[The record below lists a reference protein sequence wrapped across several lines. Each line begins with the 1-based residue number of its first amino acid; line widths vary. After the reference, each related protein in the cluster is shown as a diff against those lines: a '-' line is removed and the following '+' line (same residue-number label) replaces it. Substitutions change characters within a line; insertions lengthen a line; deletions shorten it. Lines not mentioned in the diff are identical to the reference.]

1 MLNDQEIGRNTRMLP
16 IDTIAA
22 QIGLQPQEIDHYGEY
37 KAKVRYSTLDRL
49 RDNPYGKLI
58 LVSAIT
64 PTPAGEG
71 KTTVSI
77 GLSQALNRLHK
88 KSIVAIRE
96 PSLGPVFGIKG
107 GAAGGGYSQVLPMED
122 INLHFTGDFHAV
134 TAANNT
140 LAALIDNHIYY
151 DNDLKLDPR
160 RISWKRVVDVNDRML
175 RNIVIGLGGS
185 KQGFPRED
193 GFDITPASEI
203 MAILCLSN
211 NMDELKERIGKITVG
226 FTYDGEPVS
235 VHQFGFEGAVA
246 ALLKDALKPNLVQTT
261 ENTPAF
267 VHGGPFANIAQGAN
281 SILATKTALRLSDYV
296 VTEAGFGFDL
306 GAEKFFDLVCKYG
319 GFCTDAVVLVA
330 TVRALKMHG
339 GAKLKDISSPNPKA
353 VEAGLVNLAKHL
365 ENIHKFGMKSVV
377 AVNRFPTDTEEE
389 LKLIVDFVKEKY
401 FDVSVV
407 DFHAKGGEGG
417 LELASK
423 VIGLVDKDICSYRGL
438 YDWNSPVEDK
448 IFTIASEIYG
458 AQKVDYTA
466 DAKADL
472 KKINK
477 YGFDKLPIC
486 IAKTQ
491 KSLSD
496 NPELIGRPKDFLVT
510 VREIVIASG
519 AGFLIPITGEIM
531 RMPGLPK
538 HPSAEMIDVESDGNI
553 SGLF

>member
-1 MLNDQEIGRNTRMLP
+1 MNDLEIARSVKMLHIKD
-16 IDTIAA
+16 IAA
-22 QIGLQPQEIDHYGEY
+22 QLGLKPEDIDQYGDY
-37 KAKVRYSTLDRL
+37 KAKIRYNTLMNL
-49 RDNPYGKLI
+49 PETHTGKLI

-71 KTTVSI
+71 KTTTVI
-77 GLSQALNRLHK
+77 GLAQALNRIGK
-88 KSIVAIRE
+88 KTIAAIRE
-96 PSLGPVFGIKG
+96 PSLGPVFGVKG
-107 GAAGGGYSQVLPMED
+107 GAAGGGWSQVLPMED

-140 LAALIDNHIYY
+140 LAALLDNYIYY
-151 DNDLKLDPR
+151 DNELQIDPR
-160 RISWKRVVDVNDRML
+160 RVSWKRVLDVNDRML
-175 RNIVIGLGGS
+175 RKIVIGLGGS

-211 NMDELKERIGKITVG
+211 NMDELKERIGNIIVG
-226 FTYDGEPVS
+226 FTYDGAPVKVS
-235 VHQFGFEGAVA
+235 QLGFEGAIA

-261 ENTPAF
+261 ENTPAL

-281 SILATKTALRLSDYV
+281 SIIATKTALKLADYV

-319 GFCTDAVVLVA
+319 KFCTDAVVLVA

-339 GAKLKDISSPNPKA
+339 GAKLKEISEPDPDAVREGLPNL
-353 VEAGLVNLAKHL
+353 GKHL
-365 ENIHKFGMKSVV
+365 ENIHKFGMKSIV
-377 AVNRFPTDTEEE
+377 AINRFPTDTEEE
-389 LKLIVDFVKEKY
+389 LRIISEFVEQNG

-407 DFHAKGGEGG
+407 EYHAKGGEGG
-417 LELASK
+417 LELAQR
-423 VIGLVDKDICSYRGL
+423 VVEMVDKDICQYRGL
-438 YDWNSPVEDK
+438 YNWNDPVEDK
-448 IFTIASEIYG
+448 IFKVASEIYG

-472 KKINK
+472 KKIKK
-477 YGFDKLPIC
+477 YGYDKLPIC

-496 NPELIGRPKDFLVT
+496 NPDLLGRPKDFLVT
-510 VREIVIASG
+510 VREILIAAG

-538 HPSAEMIDVESDGNI
+538 HPSAEVIDIEGDGNI

>member
-1 MLNDQEIGRNTRMLP
+1 MLTDLEIGRLTKLKH
-16 IDTIAA
+16 IDEIAA
-22 QIGLQPQEIDHYGEY
+22 KIGLTPQDIDHYGEY
-37 KAKVRYSTLDRL
+37 KAKIRYSALFANEN
-49 RDNPYGKLI
+49 NPIGKLI

-77 GLSQALNRLHK
+77 GLSQALNRIGK
-88 KSIVAIRE
+88 KSIVALRE

-107 GAAGGGYSQVLPMED
+107 GAAGGGWSQVLPMED
-122 INLHFTGDFHAV
+122 INLHFTGDFHAI

-140 LAALIDNHIYY
+140 LAALIDNHIYF
-151 DNDLKLDPR
+151 DNELNIDPR
-160 RISWKRVVDVNDRML
+160 RITWKRVLDVNDRML
-175 RNIVIGLGGS
+175 RHVVIGLGGS
-185 KQGFPRED
+185 KQGFPREN

-211 NMDELKERIGKITVG
+211 NMDELKERIGNITFG
-226 FTYDGEPVS
+226 FTYGGEPVK
-235 VHQFGFEGAVA
+235 VHQLGIEGAIA

-261 ENTPAF
+261 ENTPAL

-281 SILATKTALRLSDYV
+281 SVLATKTALRLSDYV

-319 GFCTDAVVLVA
+319 GFCTNAVVLVA
-330 TVRALKMHG
+330 TVRALKIHG
-339 GAKLKDISSPNPKA
+339 GVKVKDLAVPNPDA
-353 VEAGLVNLAKHL
+353 VTKGLDNLAKHL
-365 ENIHKFGMKSVV
+365 ENINKFGMKSIV
-377 AVNRFPTDTEEE
+377 AINRFPTDTEEE
-389 LKLIVDFVKEKY
+389 LQIVKDFVHQSGFDASIVEY
-401 FDVSVV
+401 FT
-407 DFHAKGGEGG
+407 KGGEGG
-417 LELASK
+417 IELAEK
-423 VIGLVDKDICSYRGL
+423 VVEMVDKDACQYRGL

-458 AQKVDYTA
+458 AQKVDYSA
-466 DAKADL
+466 EAKADL

-531 RMPGLPK
+531 RRPGLPK
-538 HPSAEMIDVESDGNI
+538 KPSAGTIDVEHDGNI

>member
-1 MLNDQEIGRNTRMLP
+1 MLTDLEIGRLTKLKH
-16 IDTIAA
+16 IDEIAA
-22 QIGLQPQEIDHYGEY
+22 KIGLTPHDIDHYGDY
-37 KAKVRYSTLDRL
+37 KAKIRYSALFANES
-49 RDNPYGKLI
+49 NPTGKLI

-77 GLSQALNRLHK
+77 GLSQALNRIGK
-88 KSIVAIRE
+88 KSIVALRE

-107 GAAGGGYSQVLPMED
+107 GAAGGGWSQVLPMED

-140 LAALIDNHIYY
+140 LAALIDNHIYF
-151 DNDLKLDPR
+151 DNELNIDPR
-160 RISWKRVVDVNDRML
+160 RITWKRVLDVNDRML
-175 RNIVIGLGGS
+175 RHVVIGLGGS
-185 KQGFPRED
+185 KQGFPREN

-203 MAILCLSN
+203 MAILCLAN
-211 NMDELKERIGKITVG
+211 NMDELKERIGNITVG
-226 FTYDGEPVS
+226 FTYDGEPVR
-235 VHQFGFEGAVA
+235 VHQLGIEGAIA

-261 ENTPAF
+261 ENTPAL

-281 SILATKTALRLSDYV
+281 SVLATKTALRLSDYV

-319 GFCTDAVVLVA
+319 GFCTNAVVLVA
-330 TVRALKMHG
+330 TVRALKIHG
-339 GAKLKDISSPNPKA
+339 GVKVKNLNEPNPEA
-353 VEAGLVNLAKHL
+353 VTKGLDNLAKHL
-365 ENIHKFGMKSVV
+365 ENINKFGMKSIV
-377 AVNRFPTDTEEE
+377 AINRFPTDTEEE
-389 LKLIVDFVKEKY
+389 LEIVKNFVNQSGFDASIVEY
-401 FDVSVV
+401 FT
-407 DFHAKGGEGG
+407 KGSEGG
-417 LELASK
+417 LELAEK
-423 VIGLVDKDICSYRGL
+423 VVEMVDKDSCTHRGL

-458 AQKVDYTA
+458 AQKVDYSA
-466 DAKADL
+466 EAKADL

-477 YGFDKLPIC
+477 YGLDKLPIC

-496 NPELIGRPKDFLVT
+496 NPDLIGRPKDFLVT

-519 AGFLIPITGEIM
+519 AGFLVPITGEIM

-538 HPSAEMIDVESDGNI
+538 KPSAGAIDVEPDGNI

>member
-1 MLNDQEIGRNTRMLP
+1 MLTDLEIARLVKLKP
-16 IDTIAA
+16 IDEIAA
-22 QIGLQPQEIDHYGEY
+22 RIGLTPQYLDHYGEY
-37 KAKVRYSTLDRL
+37 KAKIRFSAIYANEN
-49 RDNPYGKLI
+49 NPMGKLI

-77 GLSQALNRLHK
+77 GLSQALNRIGK
-88 KSIVAIRE
+88 KSIVTIRE

-107 GAAGGGYSQVLPMED
+107 GAAGGGWSQVLPMED

-140 LAALIDNHIYY
+140 LAALVDNHIYF
-151 DNDLKLDPR
+151 DNELNIDPR
-160 RISWKRVVDVNDRML
+160 RLTWKRVIDVNDRML
-175 RNIVIGLGGS
+175 RKIVIGLGGS

-211 NMDELKERIGKITVG
+211 NMDELKERIGNITVG
-226 FTYDGEPVS
+226 FTYDGEPVR
-235 VHQFGFEGAVA
+235 VHQLGYEGAIS
-246 ALLKDALKPNLVQTT
+246 ALLKDALKPNLVQTA
-261 ENTPAF
+261 EGTPAI

-281 SILATKTALRLSDYV
+281 SILATKTAMRLSEYT

-319 GFCTDAVVLVA
+319 GFCTNAVVLVA
-330 TVRALKMHG
+330 TVRALKVHG
-339 GAKLKDISSPNPKA
+339 GAKLKDINEPNPKA
-353 VEAGLVNLAKHL
+353 VEDGLVNLGKHL
-365 ENIHKFGMKSVV
+365 ENIHKFGMKSIV
-377 AVNRFPTDTEEE
+377 AINRFPTDTDEE
-389 LKLIVDFVKEKY
+389 LKLVSDFVHANGFEASI
-401 FDVSVV
+401 VE
-407 DFHAKGGEGG
+407 FHSKGGEGG
-417 LELASK
+417 LELAEK
-423 VIGLVDKDICSYRGL
+423 VIAMVDKDSCQYRGL

-496 NPELIGRPKDFLVT
+496 NPDLIGRPKDFLVT

-519 AGFLIPITGEIM
+519 AGFLVPITGEIM

-538 HPSAEMIDVESDGNI
+538 KPSAGTIDVEHDGNI

>member
-1 MLNDQEIGRNTRMLP
+1 MPTDLEIARQVKMKNV
-16 IDTIAA
+16 DEIAA
-22 QIGLQPQEIDHYGEY
+22 RIGLAPDDLDHYGEF
-37 KAKVRYSTLDRL
+37 KAKIRYKKLFELD
-49 RDNPYGKLI
+49 DNPIGKLI

-77 GLSQALNRLHK
+77 GLSQALNRIGKL
-88 KSIVAIRE
+88 SIAAIRE

-107 GAAGGGYSQVLPMED
+107 GAAGGGWSQVLPMED

-140 LAALIDNHIYY
+140 LAALLDNHIYY
-151 DNDLKLDPR
+151 DNELKIDPR
-160 RISWKRVVDVNDRML
+160 RVTWKRVVDVNDRML
-175 RNIVIGLGGS
+175 RKIVIGLGGS

-211 NMDELKERIGKITVG
+211 NMDELKERIGNITVG
-226 FTYDGEPVS
+226 FTYDGEPVRVS
-235 VHQFGFEGAVA
+235 QLGFEGAIA
-246 ALLKDALKPNLVQTT
+246 ALLKDALKPNIVQTT

-281 SILATKTALRLSDYV
+281 SIIATRTALRLSEYV

-306 GAEKFFDLVCKYG
+306 GAEKFFDLVCRYG
-319 GFCTDAVVLVA
+319 KFCTDAVVLVA

-339 GAKLKDISSPNPKA
+339 GAKLKEISQPNPEA
-353 VEAGLVNLAKHL
+353 VEKGLANLGKHL
-365 ENIHKFGMKSVV
+365 ENIHKFGMKSIV
-377 AVNRFPTDTEEE
+377 AINRFPTDTDEE
-389 LKLIVDFVKEKY
+389 LKIVADYVRANG
-401 FDVSVV
+401 FDASITEC
-407 DFHAKGGEGG
+407 HAKGGAGAMD
-417 LELASK
+417 LAEK
-423 VIGLVDKDICSYRGL
+423 VISMVGKDICQYRTL

-466 DAKADL
+466 DAKADI

-510 VREIVIASG
+510 VREVLIASG

-538 HPSAEMIDVESDGNI
+538 KPSAEMIDVEHDGNI

>member
-1 MLNDQEIGRNTRMLP
+1 MLTDLEIARLVKLKP
-16 IDTIAA
+16 IDEIAA
-22 QIGLQPQEIDHYGEY
+22 KIGLTPQDLDHYGEY
-37 KAKVRYSTLDRL
+37 KAKIRFSAIYANEN
-49 RDNPYGKLI
+49 NPMGKLI

-77 GLSQALNRLHK
+77 GLSQALNRIGK

-107 GAAGGGYSQVLPMED
+107 GAAGGGWSQVLPMED

-140 LAALIDNHIYY
+140 LAALVDNHIYF
-151 DNDLKLDPR
+151 DNELNIDPR
-160 RISWKRVVDVNDRML
+160 RLTWKRVIDVNDRML
-175 RNIVIGLGGS
+175 RKIVIGLGGS

-211 NMDELKERIGKITVG
+211 NMDELKERIGNITVG
-226 FTYDGEPVS
+226 FTYDGEPVR
-235 VHQFGFEGAVA
+235 VHQLGYEGAIS
-246 ALLKDALKPNLVQTT
+246 ALLKDALKPNLVQTA
-261 ENTPAF
+261 EGTPAI

-281 SILATKTALRLSDYV
+281 SILATKTAMRLSEYT

-319 GFCTDAVVLVA
+319 GFCTNAVVLVA
-330 TVRALKMHG
+330 TVRALKVHG
-339 GAKLKDISSPNPKA
+339 GAKLKDINEPNPKA
-353 VEAGLVNLAKHL
+353 VEDGLVNLGKHL
-365 ENIHKFGMKSVV
+365 ENIHKFGMKSIV
-377 AVNRFPTDTEEE
+377 AINRFPTDTDEE
-389 LKLIVDFVKEKY
+389 LKLVSDFVHANGFEASI
-401 FDVSVV
+401 VE
-407 DFHAKGGEGG
+407 FHSKGGEGG
-417 LELASK
+417 LELAEK
-423 VIGLVDKDICSYRGL
+423 VIAMVDKDSCQYRGL

-496 NPELIGRPKDFLVT
+496 NPDLIGRPKDFLVT

-519 AGFLIPITGEIM
+519 AGFLVPITGEIM

-538 HPSAEMIDVESDGNI
+538 KPSAGTIDVEHDGNI

>member
-1 MLNDQEIGRNTRMLP
+1 MLSDLEIGHLTKLKP
-16 IDTIAA
+16 IDEIAA
-22 QIGLQPQEIDHYGEY
+22 KIGLAPQDLDHYGEY
-37 KAKVRYSTLDRL
+37 KAKIRYSALFANEN
-49 RDNPYGKLI
+49 NPMGKLI

-77 GLSQALNRLHK
+77 GLSQALNRIGK

-107 GAAGGGYSQVLPMED
+107 GAAGGGWSQVLPMED

-140 LAALIDNHIYY
+140 LAALVDNHIYF
-151 DNDLKLDPR
+151 NNEMQLDPR
-160 RISWKRVVDVNDRML
+160 RLTWKRVVDVNDRML
-175 RNIVIGLGGS
+175 RHIVIGLGGS

-211 NMDELKERIGKITVG
+211 NMDELKERIGNITVG
-226 FTYDGEPVS
+226 FSYSGEPIS
-235 VHQFGFEGAVA
+235 VKQLGFEGAIA
-246 ALLKDALKPNLVQTT
+246 ALLKDALKPNIVQTT

-319 GFCTDAVVLVA
+319 GFCTNAVVLVA
-330 TVRALKMHG
+330 TVRALKIHG
-339 GAKLKDISSPNPKA
+339 GVKVKNLSEPNPQA
-353 VEAGLVNLAKHL
+353 VTDGLVNLAKHL
-365 ENIHKFGMKSVV
+365 ENIDKFGMKSIV
-377 AVNRFPTDTEEE
+377 AINRFPTDTEEE
-389 LKLIVDFVKEKY
+389 LQIVMDFVKDSGYEA
-401 FDVSVV
+401 SVV
-407 DFHAKGGEGG
+407 DYFAKGSEGG
-417 LELASK
+417 LELAEK
-423 VIGLVDKDICSYRGL
+423 VVEIVDKDVCNYHGL
-438 YDWNSPVEDK
+438 YDWDSPVEDK
-448 IFTIASEIYG
+448 IHTVAREIYG
-458 AQKVDYTA
+458 AEKVDYTA
-466 DAKADL
+466 DAKTDL

-519 AGFLIPITGEIM
+519 AGFLVPITGEIM

-538 HPSAEMIDVESDGNI
+538 KPSANAIDVEHDGNI
-553 SGLF
+553 VGLF

>member
-1 MLNDQEIGRNTRMLP
+1 MLTDLEIARLVKLKP
-16 IDTIAA
+16 IDEIAA
-22 QIGLQPQEIDHYGEY
+22 KIGLTPQDLDHYGEY
-37 KAKVRYSTLDRL
+37 KAKIRFSAIYANEN
-49 RDNPYGKLI
+49 NPMGKLI

-77 GLSQALNRLHK
+77 GLSQALNRIGK

-107 GAAGGGYSQVLPMED
+107 GAAGGGWSQVLPMED

-140 LAALIDNHIYY
+140 LAALVDNHIYF
-151 DNDLKLDPR
+151 DNELNIDPR
-160 RISWKRVVDVNDRML
+160 RLTWKRVIDVNDRML
-175 RNIVIGLGGS
+175 RKIVIGLGGS

-211 NMDELKERIGKITVG
+211 NMDELKERIGNITVG
-226 FTYDGEPVS
+226 FTYDGEPVR
-235 VHQFGFEGAVA
+235 VHQLGYEGAIS
-246 ALLKDALKPNLVQTT
+246 ALLKDALKPNLVQTA
-261 ENTPAF
+261 EGTPAI

-281 SILATKTALRLSDYV
+281 SILATKTAMRLSEYT

-319 GFCTDAVVLVA
+319 GFCTNAVVLVA
-330 TVRALKMHG
+330 TVRALKVHG
-339 GAKLKDISSPNPKA
+339 GAKLKDINEPNPKA
-353 VEAGLVNLAKHL
+353 VEAGLVNLGKHL
-365 ENIHKFGMKSVV
+365 ENIHKFGMKSIV
-377 AVNRFPTDTEEE
+377 AINRFPTDTDEE
-389 LKLIVDFVKEKY
+389 LKLVSDFVHANGFEASI
-401 FDVSVV
+401 VE
-407 DFHAKGGEGG
+407 FHSKGGEGG
-417 LELASK
+417 LELAEK
-423 VIGLVDKDICSYRGL
+423 VIAMVDKDSCQYRGL

-496 NPELIGRPKDFLVT
+496 NPDLIGRPKDFLVT

-519 AGFLIPITGEIM
+519 AGFLVPITGEIM

-538 HPSAEMIDVESDGNI
+538 KPSAGTIDVEHDGNI

>member
-1 MLNDQEIGRNTRMLP
+1 MLTDLEIGRLTKLKH
-16 IDTIAA
+16 IDEIAA
-22 QIGLQPQEIDHYGEY
+22 KIGLTPQDIDHYGEY
-37 KAKVRYSTLDRL
+37 KAKIRYSALFANET
-49 RDNPYGKLI
+49 NPIGKLI

-77 GLSQALNRLHK
+77 GLSQALNRIGK
-88 KSIVAIRE
+88 KSIVALRE

-107 GAAGGGYSQVLPMED
+107 GAAGGGWSQVLPMED
-122 INLHFTGDFHAV
+122 INLHFTGDFHAI

-140 LAALIDNHIYY
+140 LAALIDNHIYF
-151 DNDLKLDPR
+151 DNELNIDPR
-160 RISWKRVVDVNDRML
+160 RITWKRVLDVNDRML
-175 RNIVIGLGGS
+175 RHVVIGLGGS
-185 KQGFPRED
+185 KQGFPREN

-211 NMDELKERIGKITVG
+211 NMDELKERIGNITFG
-226 FTYDGEPVS
+226 FTFAGEPVK
-235 VHQFGFEGAVA
+235 VHQLGIEGAIA

-261 ENTPAF
+261 ENTPAL

-281 SILATKTALRLSDYV
+281 SVLATKTAMRLSDYV

-319 GFCTDAVVLVA
+319 GFCTSAVVLVA
-330 TVRALKMHG
+330 TVRALKIHG
-339 GAKLKDISSPNPKA
+339 GVKVKDLTPPNPDA
-353 VEAGLVNLAKHL
+353 VTKGLDNLAKHL
-365 ENIHKFGMKSVV
+365 ENINKFGMKSIV
-377 AVNRFPTDTEEE
+377 AINRFPTDTEEE
-389 LKLIVDFVKEKY
+389 LQIVKDFVQQSGFEATVVEY
-401 FDVSVV
+401 FT
-407 DFHAKGGEGG
+407 KGGEGG
-417 LELASK
+417 IELAEK
-423 VIGLVDKDICSYRGL
+423 VVEMVDKDVCQYRGL

-466 DAKADL
+466 EAKADL

-477 YGFDKLPIC
+477 YGFNKLPIC

-519 AGFLIPITGEIM
+519 AGFLIPITGDIM

-538 HPSAEMIDVESDGNI
+538 KPSAGAIDVESDGNI

>member
-1 MLNDQEIGRNTRMLP
+1 MNDQEIANSVKMEH
-16 IDTIAA
+16 INDIAA
-22 QIGLQPQEIDHYGEY
+22 KIGLKPDDIDQYGDY
-37 KAKVRYSTLDRL
+37 KAKIRYKTLFNL
-49 RDNPYGKLI
+49 PENHTGKLI

-71 KTTVSI
+71 KTTVVI
-77 GLSQALNRLHK
+77 GLAQALNRIGK
-88 KSIVAIRE
+88 KTIAAIRE

-107 GAAGGGYSQVLPMED
+107 GAAGGGWSQVLPMED
-122 INLHFTGDFHAV
+122 INLHFTGDFHAI

-140 LAALIDNHIYY
+140 LAALLDNYLFY
-151 DNDLKLDPR
+151 DNALEIDPR
-160 RISWKRVVDVNDRML
+160 RVTWKRVLDVNDRML

-211 NMDELKERIGKITVG
+211 NMDELKARIRKIIVG
-226 FTYDGEPVS
+226 FTYGGVPVT
-235 VHQFGFEGAVA
+235 VEQLGFEGAIA

-261 ENTPAF
+261 ENTPAI

-281 SILATKTALRLSDYV
+281 SIIATKTALKLADYV

-319 GFCTDAVVLVA
+319 KFCTDAVILVA

-339 GAKLKDISSPNPKA
+339 GAKIKDVAIPNPQA
-353 VEAGLVNLAKHL
+353 VKDGLPNLAKHL
-365 ENIHKFGMKSVV
+365 ENINKFGMKSIV
-377 AVNRFPTDTEEE
+377 AVNRFPTDTDEE
-389 LKLIVDFVKEKY
+389 LQIVMDFAAESG
-401 FDVSVV
+401 FEVSLV
-407 DFHAKGGEGG
+407 DSFAKGGEGAID
-417 LELASK
+417 LAEK
-423 VIGLVDKDICSYRGL
+423 AVAMVDQAACSYHSL
-438 YDWNSPVEDK
+438 YDWNDTVENK
-448 IFTIASEIYG
+448 IFKIASEIYG
-458 AQKVDYTA
+458 AEKVDYTA
-466 DAKADL
+466 EAKADL

-477 YGFDKLPIC
+477 YGYDKLPIC

-496 NPELIGRPKDFLVT
+496 NPELLGRPKDFLVT
-510 VREIVIASG
+510 VREILIAGG

-531 RMPGLPK
+531 RMPGLPRN
-538 HPSAEMIDVESDGNI
+538 PSAKIVDIESDGNI

>member
-1 MLNDQEIGRNTRMLP
+1 MNDSEIARSVKMLHINE
-16 IDTIAA
+16 IAA
-22 QIGLQPQEIDHYGEY
+22 KLGLGPDDIDLYGDY
-37 KAKVRYSTLDRL
+37 KAKIRYRSLL
-49 RDNPYGKLI
+49 NLSENHNGKLI

-71 KTTVSI
+71 KTTTVI
-77 GLSQALNRLHK
+77 GLAQALNRLGK
-88 KSIVAIRE
+88 KAIATIRE
-96 PSLGPVFGIKG
+96 PSLGPVFGVKG
-107 GAAGGGYSQVLPMED
+107 GAAGGGWSQVLPMED

-140 LAALIDNHIYY
+140 LAALLDNYIYY
-151 DNDLKLDPR
+151 DNELRIDPR
-160 RISWKRVVDVNDRML
+160 RVSWKRVLDVNDRML
-175 RNIVIGLGGS
+175 RKIVIGLGGS

-211 NMDELKERIGKITVG
+211 NMDELKERIGKIILG
-226 FTYDGEPVS
+226 FTFDGEPVT
-235 VHQFGFEGAVA
+235 VAQLGFEGAIA

-261 ENTPAF
+261 ENTPAL

-281 SILATKTALRLSDYV
+281 SILATKTALKLGEYV

-319 GFCTDAVVLVA
+319 KFCTDAVVLVA

-339 GAKLKDISSPNPKA
+339 GAKLKEISQPNPQA
-353 VEAGLVNLAKHL
+353 VSDGLPNLGKHL
-365 ENIHKFGMKSVV
+365 ENIRKFGMKSIV
-377 AVNRFPTDTEEE
+377 AINRFATDTEEE
-389 LKLIVDFVKEKY
+389 LRIISDFVVENG
-401 FDVSVV
+401 FDVSIV
-407 DFHAKGGEGG
+407 DFHARGGAGG
-417 LELASK
+417 LDLAQH
-423 VIGLVDKDICSYRGL
+423 VISMVDKDVCNYHSL
-438 YDWNSPVEDK
+438 YDWNDSVEDK
-448 IFTIASEIYG
+448 IIKVASEIYG

-472 KKINK
+472 KKIKK
-477 YGFDKLPIC
+477 YGYDKLPIC

-496 NPELIGRPKDFLVT
+496 NPDLLGRPKDFLVT
-510 VREIVIASG
+510 VREILIAGG

-538 HPSAEMIDVESDGNI
+538 HPSAEVIDIEDDGNI

>member
-1 MLNDQEIGRNTRMLP
+1 MLNDLEIARNTKLMN
-16 IDTIAA
+16 IDEIAA
-22 QIGLQPQEIDHYGEY
+22 GLGLNPSEIDHYGEY
-37 KAKVRYSTLDRL
+37 KAKIRFSTLDKL
-49 RDNPYGKLI
+49 QNNPIGKLI

-77 GLSQALNRLHK
+77 GLSQALNRIGK

-151 DNDLKLDPR
+151 DNELNLDPR
-160 RISWKRVVDVNDRML
+160 RMNWKRVLDVNDRML
-175 RNIVIGLGGS
+175 RKIVIGLGGS

-211 NMDELKERIGKITVG
+211 SMDELKERIGNITVG
-226 FTYDGEPVS
+226 FTYDGEPVK
-235 VHQFGFEGAVA
+235 VQQFGFEGAIA
-246 ALLKDALKPNLVQTT
+246 ALLKDALKPNIVQTT

-281 SILATKTALRLSDYV
+281 SILATKTALRLSEYV

-319 GFCTDAVVLVA
+319 KFCTDAVVLVA

-339 GAKLKDISSPNPKA
+339 GAKLKEISAPNPKA
-353 VEAGLVNLAKHL
+353 VEAGLPNLGKHL
-365 ENIHKFGMKSVV
+365 ENIHKFGMKSIV
-377 AVNRFPTDTEEE
+377 AINRFPTDTEEE
-389 LKLIVDFVKEKY
+389 LKLVADFVQANGFE
-401 FDVSVV
+401 VSVV
-407 DFHAKGGEGG
+407 DFHAKGGAGG
-417 LELASK
+417 LELAEK
-423 VIGLVDKDICSYRGL
+423 VISMVDKDICQYRGL

-496 NPELIGRPKDFLVT
+496 NPDLIGRPKDFLVT